1 MDTEYKDYNDFIDTL
16 NSVHSRVAASFI
28 NLAKYDAFPRCIW
41 DWDAHFIF
49 VNEKFANCFGYTSSD
64 MNGRPFSD
72 FIYPEDMGKSMDEYT
87 RNIENEN
94 INMISGFTN
103 RYVCKDGSIV
113 TVLWHGYNDFEN
125 HLGSGQIEIIK

>member
-1 MDTEYKDYNDFIDTL
+1 MSDLQADYENFIGL
-16 NSVHSRVAASFI
+16 LQSVHSRVASCFI
-28 NLAKYDAFPRCIW
+28 NIAKYDAMPRCVW
-41 DWDAHFIF
+41 DWEARFLF
-49 VNEKFANCFGYTSSD
+49 VNEKFAKCFGYTASE

-72 FIYPEDMGKSMDEYT
+72 FIYHEDMNKSMDEYT
-87 RNIENEN
+87 RNLENEK
-94 INMISGFTN
+94 ITMIEGFSN